1 MLSWRGSEKKMG
13 FPVKMM
19 LIGGLV
25 ILAASL
31 LSGCATTGPPPG
43 GEGGPPPSLLRG
55 FEDIPVPVN
64 IELRHDESFIYE
76 SQVFRAGVLVYYGY
90 VKIESLVSFF
100 KNAMPQQGWRM
111 VNSFFYKGATMNFDK
126 INRSAV
132 ITIHQGTFKS
142 RVEIRV
148 GPTAP
153 SPRPTGPP
161 PSRQRLK

>member
-1 MLSWRGSEKKMG
+1 MLARRGSEKKMG
-13 FPVKMM
+13 FPGKMM
-19 LIGGLV
+19 LIVGLV

-31 LSGCATTGPPPG
+31 VSGCATTGPPPG

-64 IELRHDESFIYE
+64 IELSHDESFIYE

-126 INRSAV
+126 SNRSAV
-132 ITIHQGTFKS
+132 ISIHQGTFKS

-148 GPTAP
+148 GPTAA
-153 SPRPTGPP
+153 SPP
-161 PSRQRLK
+161 PRQPRQRLK